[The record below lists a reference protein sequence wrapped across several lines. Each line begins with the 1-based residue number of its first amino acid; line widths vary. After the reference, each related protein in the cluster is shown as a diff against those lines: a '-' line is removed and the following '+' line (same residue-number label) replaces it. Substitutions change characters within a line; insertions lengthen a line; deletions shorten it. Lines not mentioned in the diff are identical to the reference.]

1 MARICGVSR
10 SAIWYRVQRGHL
22 RPDKNGLLD
31 VSKAMQALKTEMA
44 RLLEQDT
51 RIRVKLLGFGGKVAT
66 QLIKVQGMCT
76 EPTKRVR
83 HAARL
88 KP

>member
-1 MARICGVSR
+1 MLTFKPHQVGPL
-10 SAIWYRVQRGHL
+10 G
-22 RPDKNGLLD
+22 G
-31 VSKAMQALKTEMA
+31 AL
-44 RLLEQDT
+44 
-51 RIRVKLLGFGGKVAT
+51 KLLGFGGKVAT

-88 KP
+88 NP